1 MVLVGTSSIM
11 VDCPLLCLIT
21 QPNNKSPIGGV
32 YSLNPFV
39 SICVQFG
46 VVYDWFRDIHTQN
59 CVRMSVHVQ
68 HVQNLHMFF
77 NRMCGCKCASF
88 SCTDSLVLCTFNI
101 FPSPSGTSHHRP
113 NTYLC
118 LQVQVSIGS
127 LMGRY
132 TMIIHDIS
140 MIYPASCGNCPC
152 RKMFHASGL
161 AALPK

>member
-1 MVLVGTSSIM
+1 M